1 MALAA
6 AGRRPLARDAG
17 EVPEV
22 PRRPSLRK
30 RDRPQ
35 GRPRVWSWGLLQRA
49 LPAPAGLPC
58 RRDGPSLADVGP
70 LLALGSGAAL
80 LALVALLQPGLAPVL
95 PGLLLAACLAALLLA
110 ASGLRAGKRA
120 LRGMA
125 AVARAAA
132 SGDLERRIVHLP
144 EPGAVGDLHRAVN
157 ALLDVTD
164 AFVREAG
171 GASAAAADGRFHR
184 TVLLRGLQGAFQQAA
199 EAINNAGAQLRTQE
213 ATRRAAARAEAE
225 RGLAE
230 AAKAAYARRIAGLP
244 ALIYGGEI
252 DAAGR
257 FLLRHA
263 SDSAMRV
270 IGWPAET
277 LLGMPDRAALLEA
290 EEHAGQPAFFRSVAA
305 SGEANREFRLRR
317 ADGGWIWVRDSM
329 RVVDRLP
336 DGGVEIIGY
345 MADITEQRQMQAR
358 LQSAGRLTTLGEMA
372 TGLAHELNQPLAV
385 MSLAADNA
393 MRALRGRGAEALPS
407 VSERLARI
415 GSQAKRAREI
425 VDHLR
430 LFGRPDEGE
439 PEPVDLA
446 AAIEGA
452 TVLAHGALAS
462 AGIVLLVELVP
473 RLPPVMARL
482 VPLEQAIVNL
492 LVNARD
498 AIRETAPAEGA
509 TGRITI
515 AARMQEEAVVMTVSD
530 TGGGIPEPHLE
541 RLFEPFFTTKPP
553 DRGTGLG
560 LSLCHATMRSFGGG
574 IAAANGPEGAVFTL
588 RFRPATA
595 AGMLDGVP
603 RG

>member
-1 MALAA
+1 M
-6 AGRRPLARDAG
+6 RSTP
-17 EVPEV
+17 P
-22 PRRPSLRK
+22 
-30 RDRPQ
+30 
-35 GRPRVWSWGLLQRA
+35 
-49 LPAPAGLPC
+49 
-58 RRDGPSLADVGP
+58 
-70 LLALGSGAAL
+70 
-80 LALVALLQPGLAPVL
+80 
-95 PGLLLAACLAALLLA
+95 A
-110 ASGLRAGKRA
+110 ASCCATPA
-120 LRGMA
+120 T
-125 AVARAAA
+125 AR
-132 SGDLERRIVHLP
+132 S
-144 EPGAVGDLHRAVN
+144 
-157 ALLDVTD
+157 
-164 AFVREAG
+164 
-171 GASAAAADGRFHR
+171 
-184 TVLLRGLQGAFQQAA
+184 
-199 EAINNAGAQLRTQE
+199 
-213 ATRRAAARAEAE
+213 
-225 RGLAE
+225 
-230 AAKAAYARRIAGLP
+230 
-244 ALIYGGEI
+244 
-252 DAAGR
+252 
-257 FLLRHA
+257 
-263 SDSAMRV
+263 
-270 IGWPAET
+270 
-277 LLGMPDRAALLEA
+277 
-290 EEHAGQPAFFRSVAA
+290 AFFRSVAA

-541 RLFEPFFTTKPP
+541 RLFE
-553 DRGTGLG
+553 GTGLG

-588 RFRPATA
+588 RFRPATP